1 MGRKPKAN
9 SNFRILDVTFT
20 DSEIAEKPID
30 SHKDLI
36 IARLNKT
43 EFDSDTKKRFL
54 DVMEVFTNPNSP
66 CNLLDRAN
74 AARRIISLI
83 DIAELKDPTY

>member
-1 MGRKPKAN
+1 MGRKPKN
-9 SNFRILDVTFT
+9 T
-20 DSEIAEKPID
+20 DGFKIVGVEYVDTKTIKKPSD
-30 SHKDLI
+30 SSTDLV

-74 AARRIISLI
+74 AAHKIISLI
-83 DIAELKDPTY
+83 DLLS